1 MRDMSGS
8 ARISEITEDSDNV
21 SAIPTTVFSLS
32 FSLFLLFSRSRCI
45 LRRRVAR
52 FANRTDYREISRTS
66 RENFAARARAARLL
80 IHNLYR
86 ARARPQPAENPCAPC
101 NFKIARPDFYN
112 SRNVHYEFVIH
123 IVAPA
128 KATRVYATLTRV
140 PVSPPS
146 DERARLRV
154 AVNSS
159 IQGERKISN
168 SREREVPVHFSNR
181 RIRTYAKSHGGR
193 ARRKEGGRRTKPGR
207 FR

>member
-21 SAIPTTVFSLS
+21 SAIPTMVFSLS

-45 LRRRVAR
+45 LRRRAAHVLLIAPIIAR
-52 FANRTDYREISRTS
+52 YRER
-66 RENFAARARAARLL
+66 AAKILQLVPARLL

-123 IVAPA
+123 IVPGQ
-128 KATRVYATLTRV
+128 
-140 PVSPPS
+140 S
-146 DERARLRV
+146 DEGLRY
-154 AVNSS
+154 VNAS
-159 IQGERKISN
+159 
-168 SREREVPVHFSNR
+168 
-181 RIRTYAKSHGGR
+181 
-193 ARRKEGGRRTKPGR
+193 PG
-207 FR
+207 FASLG